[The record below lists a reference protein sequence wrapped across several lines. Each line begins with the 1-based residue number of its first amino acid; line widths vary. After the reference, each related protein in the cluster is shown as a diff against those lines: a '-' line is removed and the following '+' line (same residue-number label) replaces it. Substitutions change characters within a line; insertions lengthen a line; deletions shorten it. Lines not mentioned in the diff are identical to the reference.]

1 MSINHGTHEVLISN
15 LRNGYYQ
22 MTDSEYEAMYNYC
35 EKYKV
40 FLNNSRTERACVV
53 NGLTLA
59 QSAGFEQYQ
68 AGMKLSAGKKI
79 YVNNRGKFLMLAKIG
94 TRPLSDGVNIVASH
108 IDSPRLDLKPYPL
121 YEEADMA
128 YFKTHYYGMVRKYQ
142 WVATPLMLQGVVVL
156 KDGTV
161 VDITLGEDNEAK
173 FVITDLL
180 PHLSREHDQ
189 LPLSEA
195 HPAESMN
202 ILIGSRPVNIGD
214 NNSRVKLH
222 IMSLLNTKY
231 GITEE
236 DLTSAEIEAVPAYP
250 VTDVGIDLSLIGG
263 YGHDDKVCGYA
274 ALQGLIDCGDPEKTS
289 ICILTDKE
297 EVLNNGVTGMR
308 GAAFDHFMQDLCE
321 AQGSSLR
328 KCYQNSFCLS
338 ADVTSAYDPNF
349 ADSFDIRNS
358 AHINR
363 GIAICKYTG
372 VKGKESASDA
382 CAELIA
388 YARRIFE
395 QNNVIWQMGEMGRI
409 DLGGGGTISLE
420 MANRNIDT
428 LDAGVPVL
436 SMHSPFETVAKLD
449 CYMTYKAC
457 MAVYNS

>member
-1 MSINHGTHEVLISN
+1 MSNNHGMHEILISN

-22 MTDSEYEAMYNYC
+22 MNETEHAAMNNYC
-35 EKYKV
+35 EQYKT
-40 FLNNSRTERACVV
+40 FLNNSRTERTCVS
-53 NGLTLA
+53 NGIALA
-59 QSAGFEQYQ
+59 QAAGFEQYQ
-68 AGMKLSAGKKI
+68 TGMRLEVGQKI
-79 YVNNRGKFLMLAKIG
+79 YINNRGKFLIFAKIG
-94 TRPLSDGVNIVASH
+94 KRPLSEGVNIVASH

-121 YEEADMA
+121 YEEAEMA
-128 YFKTHYYGMVRKYQ
+128 YLKTHYYGMVRKYQ

-161 VDITLGEDNEAK
+161 IDVTLGGDNEPK

-180 PHLSREHDQ
+180 PHLSREHDR

-202 ILIGSRPVNIGD
+202 ILIGSRPVNVGD
-214 NNSRVKLH
+214 NNCRVKLH
-222 IMSLLNTKY
+222 IMSLLNQKY

-250 VTDVGIDLSLIGG
+250 VTDVGIDASLIGG

-274 ALQGLIDCGDPEKTS
+274 ALKGLIDCDSTDKTS
-289 ICILTDKE
+289 ICIFADKE

-308 GAAFDHFMQDLCE
+308 GAAFDHFMQELCE
-321 AQGSSLR
+321 SQGSSLR
-328 KCYQNSFCLS
+328 ECYKNSFCLS

-349 ADSFDIRNS
+349 ADAFDIRNS

-388 YARRIFE
+388 YLRRIFD
-395 QNNVIWQMGEMGRI
+395 QNKVIWQMGEMGRT
-409 DLGGGGTISLE
+409 DLGGGGTVSLE
-420 MANRNIDT
+420 IANRNIDT
-428 LDAGVPVL
+428 IDAGVPVL
-436 SMHSPFETVAKLD
+436 SMHAPFEIVSKLD